1 MPTETPSPPAA
12 PPARRFTDAA
22 REDLTVLR
30 AGLKVKGELRGT
42 GGLELAGQ
50 FEGPLDVDGLC
61 HLHETARVEGPV
73 TAVDAVVEGELR
85 GPLAARGKVE
95 LRATARVHGDIIART
110 VALAEGCHFE
120 GHIRMK
126 EAGGDGTPTS
136 FQEKR
141 RPRPTDA

>member
-1 MPTETPSPPAA
+1 MPTETPSPPDA
-12 PPARRFTDAA
+12 PRRRFTDAA
-22 REDLTVLR
+22 PGDVTVLR
-30 AGLKVKGELRGT
+30 SGLKVKGELRGT
-42 GGLELAGQ
+42 GALELAGQ
-50 FEGPLDVDGLC
+50 FEGVLDVDGLC

-85 GPLAARGKVE
+85 GPLAVRGKVE
-95 LRATARVHGDIIART
+95 LRATARVEGDIIART

-120 GHIRMK
+120 GHIHMK
-126 EAGGDGTPTS
+126 EAGGEGAPTS